1 MTLISLIALTRP
13 EVGLQNPC
21 TSLALKIWRLAATIG
36 IRVRAIKYLMKWK
49 AKRFQKKMIFHRDYI
64 GTNNFN

>member
-1 MTLISLIALTRP
+1 MALISLIALTRP

-49 AKRFQKKMIFHRDYI
+49 AKRFQKK
-64 GTNNFN
+64 